1 MATGPQHYADAEALL
16 RESRSITADDLDP
29 AQLLMATLAEAQV
42 RATLALAAATALSER
57 GADYGEWQRVAGVA
71 KAN

>member
-1 MATGPQHYADAEALL
+1 MATGPQHYTEAEKLL
-16 RESRSITADDLDP
+16 AESRGITADDLDP
-29 AQLLMATLAEAQV
+29 AQLIAIMLAEAQV

-71 KAN
+71 KEA